1 MVKPSILK
9 IFVKSPIKPM
19 QQHMELVYECV
30 SNLLPF
36 FQNILIQD
44 WQKANLDR
52 EKINLLENKT
62 DNLKKEIR
70 LHLPSE
76 VLLPIDRKEFIGI
89 LKSQDQIA
97 HTAKRLSNL
106 VFYRKMK
113 FPEQISKN
121 LLNFV
126 QLGLNA
132 TKLAQNI
139 INELDQ
145 LIETGFGGSEAKL
158 VENTIVQLDNIDK
171 NTDELQNH
179 LRQDLFTI
187 ENSLNPIDAIFL
199 YRVIDWTSDLTD
211 QAQKVGH
218 KLELLLTTK

>member
-1 MVKPSILK
+1 
-9 IFVKSPIKPM
+9 
-19 QQHMELVYECV
+19 
-30 SNLLPF
+30 
-36 FQNILIQD
+36 
-44 WQKANLDR
+44 
-52 EKINLLENKT
+52 
-62 DNLKKEIR
+62 
-70 LHLPSE
+70 
-76 VLLPIDRKEFIGI
+76 
-89 LKSQDQIA
+89 
-97 HTAKRLSNL
+97 
-106 VFYRKMK
+106 MK

-158 VENTIVQLDNIDK
+158 LENTIVQLDNIDK